1 MCDSEVKLDFA
12 ADVGWLELLNSGCM
26 QLILIKWIFGCKDI
40 VTRQENSVLWGGA
53 GDRPKWN
60 RYSQLTKRL
69 VMNVIK
75 PLEPTIQ
82 FLAENMELSV

>member
-1 MCDSEVKLDFA
+1 MQRYSHKARELGL
-12 ADVGWLELLNSGCM
+12 VG
-26 QLILIKWIFGCKDI
+26 
-40 VTRQENSVLWGGA
+40 GGA